1 MIRIVV
7 ENIFFFMLPSVFYI
21 AWVAFKEDEWSGL
34 SEVIRKAPLL
44 RLFAAGAALMLLTLV
59 VLSSRSY
66 NDPRDV
72 YVPPAMDGGKIDPG
86 HSIRVPEPQPSKP

>member
-7 ENIFFFMLPSVFYI
+7 ENIFFFMLPTFFYI

-34 SEVIRKAPLL
+34 SDVIRKAPLL
-44 RLFAAGAALMLLTLV
+44 RLFAAGAALMLATLV

-66 NDPRDV
+66 NDPSDV
-72 YVPPAMDGGKIDPG
+72 YVPPSMEDGKIDPAR
-86 HSIRVPEPQPSKP
+86 SIREPKPQPGKP

>member
-7 ENIFFFMLPSVFYI
+7 ENIFFFMLPTFFYI
-21 AWVAFKEDEWSGL
+21 AWIAFKEDEWSGL
-34 SEVIRKAPLL
+34 SEVIRRAPLL

-72 YVPPAMDGGKIDPG
+72 YVPPAMEDGKIDPG
-86 HSIRVPEPQPSKP
+86 HSIRVPNPQPDKP

>member
-7 ENIFFFMLPSVFYI
+7 ENIFFFMLPTFFYI

-72 YVPPAMDGGKIDPG
+72 YVPPAMEDGKIDQG
-86 HSIRVPEPQPSKP
+86 HSIHVPKPQLGKQ

>member
-7 ENIFFFMLPSVFYI
+7 ENIFFFMLPTFFYV
-21 AWVAFKEDEWSGL
+21 AWIAFKEDEWSGL
-34 SEVIRKAPLL
+34 SEVIRRAPLL

-66 NDPRDV
+66 HDPRDV
-72 YVPPAMDGGKIDPG
+72 YVPPAMEDGKIDPG
-86 HSIRVPEPQPSKP
+86 HSIRVPNPQPDKP